1 MLYSYHIEYV
11 DQGYLQNF
19 IGLIM
24 GQFFSWVKS
33 NEKELLIILE
43 NLAKKAVEA
52 SNAVL
57 DLMDDPTNKDK
68 IARISEIETEADIL
82 TRDIFSELNK
92 TFITPLDREDMQR
105 VASKIDDI
113 IDFMDGIGARFAS
126 YKITEAPPHTKQMAE
141 ELVKATKEVEFM
153 VAKLGNVKNPK
164 LMIEHC
170 RQTSV
175 IEHVIDDLYRLAI
188 SELFESNDAINIIKL
203 KDIYETMETAS
214 DRCVDVADV
223 VEDIVLKYT

>member
-1 MLYSYHIEYV
+1 
-11 DQGYLQNF
+11 
-19 IGLIM
+19 M
-24 GQFFSWVKS
+24 GQWFSWVKS
-33 NEKELLIILE
+33 NEKELLVILDG
-43 NLAKKAVEA
+43 LAKKAVEA
-52 SNAVL
+52 SEAVYELLQDPSNAE
-57 DLMDDPTNKDK
+57 K
-68 IARISEIETEADIL
+68 IKEVSRIETEADVLI
-82 TRDIFSELNK
+82 RDIFTELNR

-126 YKITEAPPHTKQMAE
+126 YKITTAPPHTLEMAK

-153 VAKLGNVKNPK
+153 VSKLNNIKNPK

-170 RQTSV
+170 RNTSD
-175 IEHVIDDLYRLAI
+175 IEHTIDDLYRTAI

-223 VEDIVLKYT
+223 IEDIVLKYT

>member
-1 MLYSYHIEYV
+1 M
-11 DQGYLQNF
+11 F
-19 IGLIM
+19 M

-33 NEKELLIILE
+33 NEKELLVILE

-52 SNAVL
+52 SDAVL

-68 IARISEIETEADIL
+68 IARISEIETEADVL

-188 SELFESNDAINIIKL
+188 SELFESNDAIHIIKL

-223 VEDIVLKYT
+223 IEDIVLKYT